1 MTGKTTRPYRATLS
15 GSIGAGM
22 GSVFSPN
29 SRKYYILEHK
39 VSSKYHRAGETQEI
53 IVDQIE
59 LGRDSR
65 CQVRFDDKFSTVSR
79 RHAAIVKDSDNWKLI
94 QISKTNTTLLNG
106 QPVRTEWYLQ
116 NGDEIQLSVNG
127 PKLGF
132 IVPTGKKATVGS
144 IGLTRRLSLF
154 RQQALR
160 PYKRAIAALATVLVL
175 AVGGL
180 TTWNI
185 LLQKDLK
192 DQSASLANQ
201 IVMAKENKELAD
213 SLSKQLVET
222 NKKIVDTEKQLANTT
237 ALARK
242 AIIRPK
248 PVPAPNPNTQLD
260 LSGCYPHTYFVHCY
274 FLKNNG
280 EVLALSDGSPIGW
293 SGTGFMLSNG
303 YFVTAQHMIHWDDIG
318 FKEDSEGNSIIDPDA
333 LDTQVNILYYAGQ
346 ITVRMD
352 CFSPS
357 DQFSI
362 KYKYDKMPFRL
373 GSSKERNAKIMDE
386 GGASWIVRTHS
397 YEDNGD
403 WAAIKVSG
411 RKGMDFDA
419 SYSVNM
425 PASTQLHILG
435 FPARQGVETKGTI
448 SPIYSQ
454 AVTSRQGLE
463 DDGTIKTS
471 NDNTD
476 HGNSGGPVLTI
487 VGGKL
492 KVVGILSGAQK
503 GKDSM
508 KGRVVPI
515 GAVFN

>member
-1 MTGKTTRPYRATLS
+1 MAGQATKPYKSTLS

-22 GSVFSPN
+22 SSVFNPSG
-29 SRKYYILEHK
+29 RRYYILEHK
-39 VSSKYHRAGETQEI
+39 VSSRYHRAGEAQEI

-65 CQVRFDDKFSTVSR
+65 CQVRFDDSFATVSR
-79 RHAAIVKDSDNWKLI
+79 RHAAIVKDGDNWKLV
-94 QISKTNTTLLNG
+94 QISKTNRTLLNG
-106 QPVRTEWYLQ
+106 HPVQTEWYLQ

-160 PYKRAIAALATVLVL
+160 PYKQAIAVLSTVLVL

-180 TTWNI
+180 TTWNV

-192 DQSASLANQ
+192 TQSASLADQ

-213 SLSKQLVET
+213 SLSKQLVEA
-222 NKKIVDTEKQLANTT
+222 NKKIVDTEKKLANTT

-242 AIIRPK
+242 AIRRPMPK
-248 PVPAPNPNTQLD
+248 PAPNPTGNID
-260 LSGCYPHTYFVHCY
+260 LSGCYPHTYYVQCY
-274 FLKNNG
+274 FLKNDG
-280 EVLALSDGSPIGW
+280 SVLALSDGSPIVW
-293 SGTGFMLSNG
+293 AGTGFMLSNG

-318 FKEDSEGNSIIDPDA
+318 FKKDSEGKVQIDPDA
-333 LDTQVNILYYAGQ
+333 LATQLNYLYYAGQ
-346 ITVRMD
+346 ITVNMD
-352 CFSPS
+352 CLSSS

-362 KYKYDKMPFRL
+362 KYRYNEMPFRL
-373 GSSKERNAKIMDE
+373 GFSKEQNAKIMDE
-386 GGASWIVRTHS
+386 SGASWIVRTHNYGS
-397 YEDNGD
+397 GD

-411 RKGMDFDA
+411 KTGMDFDA

-425 PASTQLHILG
+425 PASTHLHILG
-435 FPARQGVETKGTI
+435 FPTGQGVKSKGAI

-463 DDGTIKTS
+463 DNGTIKTS
-471 NDNTD
+471 NDNSD
-476 HGNSGGPVLTI
+476 HGNSGGPVLAV

-492 KVVGILSGAQK
+492 KVVGILAGANK
-503 GKDSM
+503 GSDSM

-515 GAVFN
+515 GAAFN